1 MRISYKQYDEEDLT
15 IKQLEQALE
24 RRGFTVGSVRRDHRA
39 MCVWSVESTGWGVSL
54 PLATIQHDFGNGLCT
69 IVELSEEE
77 EEDNIE
83 DCPACQGCPDCGEF
97 VDEEPETDTLSSFL
111 ELCSFVSSVVS
122 GSAVALK
129 KGERREV
136 TWFCEQTESVIAAA
150 MLGDSISAYINHAEI
165 DSKSWLALK
174 GYCELLGIKMVA
186 RA

>member
-1 MRISYKQYDEEDLT
+1 M
-15 IKQLEQALE
+15 KQLEQALVQK
-24 RRGFTVGSVRRDHRA
+24 GFTAGHIRRDHLA
-39 MCVWSVESTGWGVSL
+39 MCVWSVEATSEEEGEVSV
-54 PLATIQHDFGNGLCT
+54 PLATIHHDFGNGLCT
-69 IVELSEEE
+69 LVEFAEEN
-77 EEDNIE
+77 D
-83 DCPACQGCPDCGEF
+83 CQGCADCGEF
-97 VDEEPETDTLSSFL
+97 SDEEPETDNLSSFL
-111 ELCSFVSSVVS
+111 ELCSFFSSVVG

-150 MLGDSISAYINHAEI
+150 MLSDSISAYINHAEI